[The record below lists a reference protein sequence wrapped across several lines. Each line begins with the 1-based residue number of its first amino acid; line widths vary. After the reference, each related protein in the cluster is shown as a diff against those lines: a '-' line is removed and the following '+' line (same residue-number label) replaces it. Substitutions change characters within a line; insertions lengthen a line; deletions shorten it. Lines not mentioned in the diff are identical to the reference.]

1 MGKLPELWELV
12 LIFVG
17 LPLVAVTV
25 LVWLVVKFRNETR
38 PK

>member
-1 MGKLPELWELV
+1 MGKLPEMWVLV
-12 LIFVG
+12 LLFVG

-25 LVWLVVKFRNETR
+25 LIWLVVKFRSQTR